1 MSNDSLELEC
11 QSSDDEKLDDTIKEV
26 NEDLNDIMV
35 EVEKLKRSSVNYDNN
50 DELQDMIRVAKK
62 KTKYC

>member
-62 KTKYC
+62 KTK